1 MVLSVQASRAIVSC
15 LVAATLS
22 ALGCGLTSTPMGE
35 PATKFS
41 GVADRSRRAYPS
53 GRPSWRAL
61 WPSILAAI
69 WTQGSLEAWVSRC
82 RLENHGR
89 NQMGPPRGD
98 ATHSDGNLPYPRLIG
113 WLSFRFLGLASS
125 SASKEPVTQLGR
137 EQLSEG
143 AGPIATYTQI

>member
-1 MVLSVQASRAIVSC
+1 MTKAFTVQTTQMS
-15 LVAATLS
+15 
-22 ALGCGLTSTPMGE
+22 
-35 PATKFS
+35 
-41 GVADRSRRAYPS
+41 YPS
-53 GRPSWRAL
+53 CHMDTP
-61 WPSILAAI
+61 
-69 WTQGSLEAWVSRC
+69 LEAWVSRC

-125 SASKEPVTQLGR
+125 SASKEPVTQLGS